1 MNGRL
6 GGGRERL
13 GEPGLSPKVLWDI
26 GCWHLCSSITYSLG
40 SQQADLG
47 SLSPKAKIPSGSHN
61 GDVEG
66 ELVGGSRGLRLSTTY
81 TD

>member
-1 MNGRL
+1 MADW
-6 GGGRERL
+6 
-13 GEPGLSPKVLWDI
+13 GEAEKDWGNQDFSPKVLWDT
-26 GCWHLCSSITYSLG
+26 GRWHFHGSITYALG
-40 SQQADLG
+40 SQQADLVL
-47 SLSPKAKIPSGSHN
+47 LSPKAKIPSGSHN

>member
-1 MNGRL
+1 MADWGEAEKDWGNQDFPQKSCGTL
-6 GGGRERL
+6 GAGTSAA
-13 GEPGLSPKVLWDI
+13 PSP
-26 GCWHLCSSITYSLG
+26 TG

-81 TD
+81 SD